1 MPLSPSE
8 HPVLQLEHDAV
19 LLLPAREYGS
29 PGGHAS
35 QRAVVATQKVPAG
48 QGTRDPVSLVDPA
61 GQKDP
66 VALHT
71 PLQAAELRP
80 ELEPNRPTGHGVHRD
95 APPREYVPAG
105 HAAVQREAVAPA
117 LAPYL
122 VEHRSRVGWEGRARE
137 RSATT

>member
-1 MPLSPSE
+1 M
-8 HPVLQLEHDAV
+8 LQLEQDA
-19 LLLPAREYGS
+19 LLVLPAREYES
-29 PGGHAS
+29 PAGHTS

-48 QGTRDPVSLVDPA
+48 QGTKDPVALADPA
-61 GQKDP
+61 GQKIP
-66 VALHT
+66 VVLHT

-95 APPREYVPAG
+95 APCREYVPAG
-105 HAAVQREAVAPA
+105 HAAVQREVVTPA

-122 VEHRSRVGWEGRARE
+122 VEHRARVGWEGE